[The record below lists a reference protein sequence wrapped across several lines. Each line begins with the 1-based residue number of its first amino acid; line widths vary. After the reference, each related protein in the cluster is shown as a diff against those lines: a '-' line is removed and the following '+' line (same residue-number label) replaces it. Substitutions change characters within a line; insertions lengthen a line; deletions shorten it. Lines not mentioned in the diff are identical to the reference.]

1 MTRCGA
7 VKCRLQVQLLF
18 DSIRK
23 ASLSAVRSQ
32 SQSSDDMA
40 PLPAASQSF
49 EVLYVGKV
57 VVSTKKAPP
66 TFIDDAVRKFD
77 EYAKIQQDEEEE
89 ERRGSDGS
97 VQSLPLNVE
106 KAVTIGENELLAQA
120 SKEHGS
126 SVEETMSSGSEDAF
140 VESSDTVP
148 SLGVSSSSGSSG
160 SCNNGL
166 SSAPDARS
174 LDPVVE
180 GDRGSRE
187 RTISTGSE
195 DSSEA
200 ARRIRDGT
208 ESLQKQVLQ
217 SYGSKIRTMLIQI
230 GQSELSLFS
239 LDRKSMI
246 FERQFKDISFCSQV
260 LLSFYRLIGC
270 FLGCFCS

>member
-1 MTRCGA
+1 MTRSGT
-7 VKCRLQVQLLF
+7 VKCQLQVQLLF

-32 SQSSDDMA
+32 SQSGDDMV

-66 TFIDDAVRKFD
+66 TFIDDAVLKFD
-77 EYAKIQQDEEEE
+77 EYAKIQHDEEEE
-89 ERRGSDGS
+89 QRMRHESDTS
-97 VQSLPLNVE
+97 IQSLPTNVE
-106 KAVTIGENELLAQA
+106 KTVTIGENELLEQT

-140 VESSDTVP
+140 AESSDTVP

-160 SCNNGL
+160 SCNSGL
-166 SSAPDARS
+166 SSALDARS
-174 LDPVVE
+174 LDPVASVE
-180 GDRGSRE
+180 GDRVNRQ
-187 RTISTGSE
+187 RTISSGSE

-200 ARRIRDGT
+200 ARRSRDGT

-217 SYGSKIRTMLIQI
+217 SHGSKIRTMLIQI

-260 LLSFYRLIGC
+260 LCLSF
-270 FLGCFCS
+270 F

>member
-1 MTRCGA
+1 M
-7 VKCRLQVQLLF
+7 
-18 DSIRK
+18 
-23 ASLSAVRSQ
+23 
-32 SQSSDDMA
+32 
-40 PLPAASQSF
+40 PLPAASCSF

-77 EYAKIQQDEEEE
+77 EYAKLQNDEDGEQRV
-89 ERRGSDGS
+89 RRESDGS
-97 VQSLPLNVE
+97 VQSLPTNVE
-106 KAVTIGENELLAQA
+106 KTVTIGENELLVQA
-120 SKEHGS
+120 SKYHGLS
-126 SVEETMSSGSEDAF
+126 GEETMSSGSEDAF
-140 VESSDTVP
+140 AESSDTVP

-160 SCNNGL
+160 SCNSGL
-166 SSAPDARS
+166 SSTHDTRS
-174 LDPVVE
+174 LDSVASGE
-180 GDRGSRE
+180 GDRMNKHGM
-187 RTISTGSE
+187 ISSGSE

-200 ARRIRDGT
+200 ARRGRDGA

-260 LLSFYRLIGC
+260 FICSFHLIA
-270 FLGCFCS
+270 